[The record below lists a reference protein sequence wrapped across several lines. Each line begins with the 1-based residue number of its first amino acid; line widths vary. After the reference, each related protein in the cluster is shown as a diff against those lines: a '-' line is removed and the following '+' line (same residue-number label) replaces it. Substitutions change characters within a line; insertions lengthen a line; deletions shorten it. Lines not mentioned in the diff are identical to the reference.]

1 MSKMMKIV
9 NLKKSLFGLKS
20 DQVKL
25 LRARKRIVVRN
36 FQKC

>member
-9 NLKKSLFGLKS
+9 NLKKSLFELKS

-25 LRARKRIVVRN
+25 LRARKTIVVPK
-36 FQKC
+36 FQKF